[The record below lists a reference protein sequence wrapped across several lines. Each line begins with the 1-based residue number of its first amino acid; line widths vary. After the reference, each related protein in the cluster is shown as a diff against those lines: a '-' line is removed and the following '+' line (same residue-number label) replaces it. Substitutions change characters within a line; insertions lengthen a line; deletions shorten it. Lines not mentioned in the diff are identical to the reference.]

1 MTTMYRGM
9 LGTVVL
15 IVALAFN
22 VSCLNN
28 DDRTILLNNGLLQS
42 GGGSTT
48 PPSDVELTP
57 NPDVDDPYTV
67 DIPDI
72 QHYVDEVNGKKHL
85 ITFMPGIVHND
96 EIVRLVGTS
105 GGVNQN
111 LWASIDGVPKVVSAY
126 NTIDGTGGEYTQ
138 KYDIVLLVDN
148 SDNMADEADIIAQK
162 IVEWAN
168 ALVKDYDVH
177 FGVVGYNGLITG
189 AMELAECDALEEY
202 LDRLGVEGVERTKGF
217 VGNSRGD
224 LGYEAVDY
232 NSKLYANYECCMAA
246 LHFADELFAF
256 RNGSTRI
263 YVNFTDEYNNYFALD
278 KFSVEYL
285 RHSWS
290 VEQGVVHT
298 IFSGSTESADDSG
311 EEPWLMST
319 YTGGKTIFTNSK
331 FAAVSL
337 YDDIPIGEAVQNS
350 YVIRVEDVGEFMDGL
365 NHKLLFT
372 VKSPDNE
379 IRAKRE
385 YDVKIK

>member
-111 LWASIDGVPKVVSAY
+111 LWA
-126 NTIDGTGGEYTQ
+126 
-138 KYDIVLLVDN
+138 
-148 SDNMADEADIIAQK
+148 
-162 IVEWAN
+162 
-168 ALVKDYDVH
+168 
-177 FGVVGYNGLITG
+177 
-189 AMELAECDALEEY
+189 
-202 LDRLGVEGVERTKGF
+202 
-217 VGNSRGD
+217 
-224 LGYEAVDY
+224 
-232 NSKLYANYECCMAA
+232 
-246 LHFADELFAF
+246 
-256 RNGSTRI
+256 
-263 YVNFTDEYNNYFALD
+263 
-278 KFSVEYL
+278 
-285 RHSWS
+285 
-290 VEQGVVHT
+290 
-298 IFSGSTESADDSG
+298 
-311 EEPWLMST
+311 
-319 YTGGKTIFTNSK
+319 
-331 FAAVSL
+331 
-337 YDDIPIGEAVQNS
+337 
-350 YVIRVEDVGEFMDGL
+350 
-365 NHKLLFT
+365 
-372 VKSPDNE
+372 
-379 IRAKRE
+379 
-385 YDVKIK
+385 